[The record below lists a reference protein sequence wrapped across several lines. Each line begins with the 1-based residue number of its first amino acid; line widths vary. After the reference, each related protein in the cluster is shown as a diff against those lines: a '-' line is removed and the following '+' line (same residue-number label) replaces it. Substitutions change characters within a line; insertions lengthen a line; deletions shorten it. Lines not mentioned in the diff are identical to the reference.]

1 MVCKTDLATE
11 TLHLK
16 GVGIRPAVRAAELES
31 GDVTMWNYGCKET
44 ILGIAKETAKTI
56 VFNIKCNDSG
66 YVGTRKLAKDRLVV
80 RID

>member
-1 MVCKTDLATE
+1 MVCKTDLAAE

-66 YVGTRKLAKDRLVV
+66 YIGTRRLAKDRLVV
-80 RID
+80 RTD

>member
-1 MVCKTDLATE
+1 MVCKTDLETE

-66 YVGTRKLAKDRLVV
+66 YIGTRRLAKDRLVV
-80 RID
+80 RTD

>member
-66 YVGTRKLAKDRLVV
+66 YIGTRRLAKDRLVV
-80 RID
+80 RTD

>member
-56 VFNIKCNDSG
+56 VFNIKCNNSG
-66 YVGTRKLAKDRLVV
+66 YIGTRKLAKDRLVV

>member
-1 MVCKTDLATE
+1 MVYKTDLATE
-11 TLHLK
+11 TLHLQ

-56 VFNIKCNDSG
+56 VFNIKCNNSG
-66 YVGTRKLAKDRLVV
+66 YIGTRKLAKDRLVV
-80 RID
+80 KID

>member
-11 TLHLK
+11 TLHLQ
-16 GVGIRPAVRAAELES
+16 GVGIKPAVRAAELES
-31 GDVTMWNYGCKET
+31 GDVTMWNYGRKET

-66 YVGTRKLAKDRLVV
+66 YVGTRRLAKDRLVV
-80 RID
+80 RTD